1 MHGQLSKQYFEKL
14 QTKHPDSF
22 FTALARSHFYESG
35 ASWDQAAQELE
46 KAIAIRN
53 ASETL
58 KPRLAWL
65 KQRASGDSSSAP
77 PEDAHFSG
85 STRYLYASPDGD
97 KILAAYSAERSAAR
111 EAEGHQPPAS
121 EVLYKLADAHQAL
134 SFLASLW
141 VLQTGPDS
149 YRAHELRGEAL
160 EAAGKTDEAI
170 VEYRRALEIKPE
182 LQTVH
187 FTIGNIYWRLGQ
199 MDEAL
204 AELAEELKINPNDP
218 QAHYECGDIL
228 LSQNKPDEAEKHF
241 IHALRFSPKLTEA
254 HLAMERI
261 LSARGDTAAAII
273 HLRKAA
279 ELAPASSTP
288 HYRLWMLYRK
298 LGRTA
303 DAQQERTT
311 FEKLKALERK

>member
-1 MHGQLSKQYFEKL
+1 MVE
-14 QTKHPDSF
+14 
-22 FTALARSHFYESG
+22 AAREWQQCERSTG
-35 ASWDQAAQELE
+35 
-46 KAIAIRN
+46 R
-53 ASETL
+53 
-58 KPRLAWL
+58 
-65 KQRASGDSSSAP
+65 RA
-77 PEDAHFSG
+77 FSG
-85 STRYLYASPDGD
+85 STVSLCVSGRGQHSRGVLLRAFSGAD
-97 KILAAYSAERSAAR
+97 AV
-111 EAEGHQPPAS
+111 GHQPTAP

-141 VLQTGPDS
+141 VLHTGPES

-204 AELAEELKINPNDP
+204 VELAEELKINPNDP
-218 QAHYECGDIL
+218 QAHYESGDIL

-241 IHALRFSPKLTEA
+241 IHALRFSPGLTEA

-261 LSARGDTAAAII
+261 LSARGDTAAAIV

-279 ELAPASSTP
+279 ELTPDSSTP

-298 LGRTA
+298 LGRTD
-303 DAQQERTT
+303 DAKRERTI
-311 FEKLKALERK
+311 FDKLKALERKYRRRYSGACSTITADSAGTSIRTSPGSAPDFCTSEPRVRRER